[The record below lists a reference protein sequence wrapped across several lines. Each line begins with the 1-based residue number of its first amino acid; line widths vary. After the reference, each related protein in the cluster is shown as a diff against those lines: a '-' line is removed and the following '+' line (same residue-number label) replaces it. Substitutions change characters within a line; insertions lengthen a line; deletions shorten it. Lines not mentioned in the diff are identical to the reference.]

1 VAVTEDGR
9 VVVLD
14 TTSGREV
21 RTLATG
27 ASAVPSIAVTPDGSR
42 VFFHRATTQPP
53 GCETHEVVSV
63 ATDGGPVEVVAA
75 DALYPAVS
83 PDGEMLAF
91 LSSAGR
97 CAEASSLVV
106 QAADQDGV
114 ESSGRSWAVTEPN
127 QSLALLSWAPDSRN
141 LAFVFV
147 DGNTSSTQELDTAT
161 AASLSDARPLAVP
174 VTAGWGYL
182 GTTGEFG
189 AVRNGRAV
197 ALDPDTGATRRDL
210 FAFDPELEIGRI
222 ASDSSGRHFLF
233 ERETVEGGPAALFRA
248 TVGDARPTKVAD
260 GIVAAAWVPGPTA
273 DPDAVNERLRSRTP

>member
-1 VAVTEDGR
+1 MM
-9 VVVLD
+9 
-14 TTSGREV
+14 
-21 RTLATG
+21 G
-27 ASAVPSIAVTPDGSR
+27 AMAAEQAGKAVPVDR
-42 VFFHRATTQPP
+42 D
-53 GCETHEVVSV
+53 E
-63 ATDGGPVEVVAA
+63 
-75 DALYPAVS
+75 L
-83 PDGEMLAF
+83 L
-91 LSSAGR
+91 
-97 CAEASSLVV
+97 
-106 QAADQDGV
+106 V
-114 ESSGRSWAVTEPN
+114 ESSGRSWAVTEPD

-197 ALDPDTGATRRDL
+197 AVDPDTGATRRDL

-248 TVGDARPTKVAD
+248 TVGDAKPTKVAD